1 MNIQTGVLVL
11 FSLPISEPFC
21 EPDLQRKAKSR
32 VVFGVLRAVPD
43 NSLTFC
49 ADPRKL
55 SLVAPR
61 QLLLLKL
68 IQLRWSRRI
77 NGNDDDVFVIWY
89 WWRWD
94 CPNCSFLYKMATLLW
109 RASRPC
115 CWCTFTCHK
124 VQGSPS
130 THHLPITHTW
140 CCTNAMHHLPQTLIS
155 SFPPQPLLCV
165 ETSSHAITNSLGC
178 QLFKLSANGTS
189 SGQHHLQHKSKIL
202 IPKHMIR
209 TDLIYKQIIAT

>member
-1 MNIQTGVLVL
+1 MFCNQMFCNQMFCNEIFSNQMVINQPGMSKSKAPVKSFVNIQTGVLVL

-68 IQLRWSRRI
+68 IQLR
-77 NGNDDDVFVIWY
+77 
-89 WWRWD
+89 
-94 CPNCSFLYKMATLLW
+94 
-109 RASRPC
+109 
-115 CWCTFTCHK
+115 
-124 VQGSPS
+124 
-130 THHLPITHTW
+130 
-140 CCTNAMHHLPQTLIS
+140 
-155 SFPPQPLLCV
+155 
-165 ETSSHAITNSLGC
+165 
-178 QLFKLSANGTS
+178 
-189 SGQHHLQHKSKIL
+189 
-202 IPKHMIR
+202 
-209 TDLIYKQIIAT
+209 